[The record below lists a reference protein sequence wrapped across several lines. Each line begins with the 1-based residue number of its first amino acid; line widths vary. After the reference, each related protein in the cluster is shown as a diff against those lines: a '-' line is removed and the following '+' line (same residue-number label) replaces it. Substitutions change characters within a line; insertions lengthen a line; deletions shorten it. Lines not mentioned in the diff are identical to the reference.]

1 MLKTIGLDE
10 IPSLRRDPVDAAT
23 LSSAASIISAV
34 RDQGDEAVRRFS
46 QNFGDL
52 EDGAWM
58 VVSTAECKAAFDS
71 LDTPTQELLTRT
83 AGRIRR
89 FADAQRRAISPM
101 EITIAGG
108 HAGHEVSPME
118 VAGCYA
124 PGGRFPL
131 PSSVL
136 MTAVTARVAGVKTI
150 VVCSPKPTLVT
161 LAAAHVAGVDHFFAV
176 GGAQAVAAMAYGTE
190 SVPACDVIVG
200 PGNRWVTAAKQ
211 LVHGRVAIDMLAGP
225 SELVVFAD
233 DSANAKTVAADLLAQ
248 AEHDVDA
255 VPILVTNSSR
265 LADDVKLE
273 LAAQLAVLPTRLT
286 AERAIQNGF
295 IVMVRTIAHGIDAC
309 NRIAPEHLEVMVAN
323 AGQVSR
329 QLRHY
334 GGLFIGEHAAEVL
347 GDYGIGPNHVLPTGG
362 TARYTGGLSVATF
375 LRIRTWMR
383 VDDLQAAQEA
393 IADAITLAHHEG
405 LEGHAKSA
413 ERRLLTSLNADE

>member
-1 MLKTIGLDE
+1 MLKIIGFDE

-23 LSSAASIISAV
+23 LSGAASIVAAV
-34 RDQGDEAVRRFS
+34 KEQGDDAVKRFS
-46 QNFGDL
+46 HNFGDL
-52 EDGAWM
+52 EAGAEI
-58 VVSTAECKAAFDS
+58 VVTAAQCKAAFDG

-83 AGRIRR
+83 ASRIRT
-89 FADAQRRAISPM
+89 FAQAQRRAISPM
-101 EITIAGG
+101 EIEIPGG
-108 HAGHEVSPME
+108 SAGHDVSPME

-136 MTAVTARVAGVKTI
+136 MTAVTARAAGVPTV
-150 VVCSPKPTLVT
+150 VVCSPKPTAVT
-161 LAAAHVAGVDHFFAV
+161 LAAAHVAGADYFVAV
-176 GGAQAVAAMAYGTE
+176 GGAQAVAAMAYGTQ

-211 LVHGRVAIDMLAGP
+211 LVSGGVAIDMLAGR

-233 DSANAKTVAADLLAQ
+233 ESANAKTVAADLLAQ

-255 VPILVTNSSR
+255 VPILVTTSRR
-265 LADDVKLE
+265 LADDVNAE
-273 LAAQLAVLPTRLT
+273 LGRQLAELSTRAT
-286 AERAIQNGF
+286 AEKAVENGF
-295 IVMVRTIAHGIDAC
+295 IVVVRTIAHGIDAC
-309 NRIAPEHLEVMVAN
+309 NRIAPEHLEVMVEN
-323 AGQVSR
+323 AAPVAR

-334 GGLFIGEHAAEVL
+334 GGLFIGSHAAEVL

-375 LRIRTWMR
+375 LRIRTWMKI
-383 VDDLQAAQEA
+383 DDLDSAQEA
-393 IADAITLAHHEG
+393 VEDAIALAYHEG

-413 ERRLLTSLNADE
+413 KQRRLVHHD